1 MSAFLEN
8 CERTE
13 VAFLLLPLRRILVYV
28 SDMTSV
34 ANLTGIGQNNLKRE
48 VVETNPETEKFVKH
62 SRAHFLQLK

>member
-1 MSAFLEN
+1 MSAFLEH

-13 VAFLLLPLRRILVYV
+13 VALLLLPLRRILVYV

>member
-1 MSAFLEN
+1 MSAFLED

-13 VAFLLLPLRRILVYV
+13 FAFILLPLRRILVYV
-28 SDMTSV
+28 SVMTYV

-48 VVETNPETEKFVKH
+48 IVEINPETEKFVKH